1 MGLVNEGLNL
11 IVCPLWKRAQ
21 AKASEQVQLI
31 PSDRLPAGRLR
42 SGNAFHPVLFRLMIM
57 NDRFYKVLFW
67 GEISEDL
74 REKTKQNRKLRLSLF
89 KLNCSHP

>member
-42 SGNAFHPVLFRLMIM
+42 SGNAFHPVLFPLMITITD
-57 NDRFYKVLFW
+57 NDRFY
-67 GEISEDL
+67 
-74 REKTKQNRKLRLSLF
+74 
-89 KLNCSHP
+89 

>member
-31 PSDRLPAGRLR
+31 PSDRLPAGRLT
-42 SGNAFHPVLFRLMIM
+42 SGNAFHPVLFLLMIM
-57 NDRFYKVLFW
+57 NDRFY
-67 GEISEDL
+67 
-74 REKTKQNRKLRLSLF
+74 
-89 KLNCSHP
+89 